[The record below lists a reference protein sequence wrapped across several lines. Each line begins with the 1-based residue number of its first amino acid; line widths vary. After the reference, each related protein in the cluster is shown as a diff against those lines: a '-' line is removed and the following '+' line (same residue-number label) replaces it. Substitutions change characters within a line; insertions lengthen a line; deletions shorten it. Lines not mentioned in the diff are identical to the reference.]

1 MATVL
6 FNQEDKISRDIRPL
20 SYPPSG
26 IAAGGFN
33 TPGRV
38 SWLKRSTEWIGR
50 GFFISCGVRTMYQD
64 ANTWAWNQKVPT
76 QAKIILVYVASIR
89 DSAAGRCFS
98 SVATI
103 AAKCGMGKS
112 TVNKYLALLESD
124 GYLTRKHRT
133 AHTRRTS
140 SELILN
146 MGVL

>member
-1 MATVL
+1 
-6 FNQEDKISRDIRPL
+6 
-20 SYPPSG
+20 
-26 IAAGGFN
+26 
-33 TPGRV
+33 
-38 SWLKRSTEWIGR
+38 
-50 GFFISCGVRTMYQD
+50 MYQD
-64 ANTWAWNQKVPT
+64 ANTWAWNQKVPP

-103 AAKCGMGKS
+103 ADKCGMGKS